1 MNIRL
6 IAFDLDGTLLNSGK
20 TVSPRTK
27 AALTRAAEHG
37 VVLVPATGR
46 LHRDLPADVASLPS
60 LRYVIAINGAEV
72 FDLKEDRLLYQA
84 ELDRT
89 DALEL
94 MKYMDTLPAIYG
106 WYQGGQGFISSRYYE
121 RMKDFAHAPWLFDSM
136 RRAYTPTENPEK
148 TLFEEESG
156 PQKLQLYFR
165 DMEARKKALEEIPS
179 RFPQCAVSSSL
190 PINIEVNAASATKGH
205 ALAFLAERLGIK
217 PEETL
222 AFGDGT
228 NDISMLRQAGTGVAI
243 GNPRAG
249 GAGGRRPG
257 HRHQRRGWHCRHSGR
272 IRFLKS
278 SGRPSHFKRLPLL
291 FTFLQFYIQLFRR
304 FFKYPHGYGA
314 ASDPELGPAVF
325 SHCGAL

>member
-6 IAFDLDGTLLNSGK
+6 IAFDLDGTLLNSEK

-46 LHRDLPADVASLPS
+46 LHRDLPADVAALPS

-136 RRAYTPTENPEK
+136 KRAYTRR
-148 TLFEEESG
+148 LFWRKRADLRSCSSISG
-156 PQKLQLYFR
+156 TWKRERRLFWKYPDFFL
-165 DMEARKKALEEIPS
+165 
-179 RFPQCAVSSSL
+179 
-190 PINIEVNAASATKGH
+190 SAQ
-205 ALAFLAERLGIK
+205 
-217 PEETL
+217 
-222 AFGDGT
+222 
-228 NDISMLRQAGTGVAI
+228 S
-243 GNPRAG
+243 
-249 GAGGRRPG
+249 
-257 HRHQRRGWHCRHSGR
+257 
-272 IRFLKS
+272 
-278 SGRPSHFKRLPLL
+278 PLL
-291 FTFLQFYIQLFRR
+291 FLLI
-304 FFKYPHGYGA
+304 
-314 ASDPELGPAVF
+314 
-325 SHCGAL
+325 

>member
-6 IAFDLDGTLLNSGK
+6 IAFDLDGTLLNSEK

-46 LHRDLPADVASLPS
+46 LHRDLLADVASLPS

-84 ELDRT
+84 ELDRK

-148 TLFEEESG
+148 TLF
-156 PQKLQLYFR
+156 
-165 DMEARKKALEEIPS
+165 EEIPS

-228 NDISMLRQAGTGVAI
+228 NDISMLRQAGTGVAM
-243 GNPRAG
+243 GNAAPEAQEAADRVTGTNDEDGIA
-249 GAGGRRPG
+249 A
-257 HRHQRRGWHCRHSGR
+257 
-272 IRFLKS
+272 ILEE
-278 SGRPSHFKRLPLL
+278 
-291 FTFLQFYIQLFRR
+291 
-304 FFKYPHGYGA
+304 YG
-314 ASDPELGPAVF
+314 F
-325 SHCGAL
+325 

>member
-6 IAFDLDGTLLNSGK
+6 IAFDLDGTLLNSEK

-136 RRAYTPTENPEK
+136 KRAYTPTDHPEK

-205 ALAFLAERLGIK
+205 ALAFLRSAWE
-217 PEETL
+217 
-222 AFGDGT
+222 
-228 NDISMLRQAGTGVAI
+228 
-243 GNPRAG
+243 
-249 GAGGRRPG
+249 
-257 HRHQRRGWHCRHSGR
+257 
-272 IRFLKS
+272 
-278 SGRPSHFKRLPLL
+278 
-291 FTFLQFYIQLFRR
+291 
-304 FFKYPHGYGA
+304 
-314 ASDPELGPAVF
+314 
-325 SHCGAL
+325 

>member
-6 IAFDLDGTLLNSGK
+6 IAFDLDGTLLNSEK

-84 ELDRT
+84 ELDRK

-136 RRAYTPTENPEK
+136 RRAYTPTDHPEK

-165 DMEARKKALEEIPS
+165 DK
-179 RFPQCAVSSSL
+179 
-190 PINIEVNAASATKGH
+190 
-205 ALAFLAERLGIK
+205 
-217 PEETL
+217 
-222 AFGDGT
+222 
-228 NDISMLRQAGTGVAI
+228 I
-243 GNPRAG
+243 GRA
-249 GAGGRRPG
+249 
-257 HRHQRRGWHCRHSGR
+257 H
-272 IRFLKS
+272 
-278 SGRPSHFKRLPLL
+278 
-291 FTFLQFYIQLFRR
+291 
-304 FFKYPHGYGA
+304 
-314 ASDPELGPAVF
+314 V
-325 SHCGAL
+325 

>member
-6 IAFDLDGTLLNSGK
+6 IAFDLDGTLLNSEK

-136 RRAYTPTENPEK
+136 KRAYTPTDHPEK

-165 DMEARKKALEEIPS
+165 DMEARKKALKEIPS

-228 NDISMLRQAGTGVAI
+228 NDISMLRQAGTGVAM
-243 GNPRAG
+243 GN
-249 GAGGRRPG
+249 
-257 HRHQRRGWHCRHSGR
+257 
-272 IRFLKS
+272 
-278 SGRPSHFKRLPLL
+278 
-291 FTFLQFYIQLFRR
+291 
-304 FFKYPHGYGA
+304 A
-314 ASDPELGPAVF
+314 APEAQEAADRVTGTNDEDGIAAILEEYSF
-325 SHCGAL
+325 

>member
-106 WYQGGQGFISSRYYE
+106 WYQGGQGFISSR
-121 RMKDFAHAPWLFDSM
+121 
-136 RRAYTPTENPEK
+136 
-148 TLFEEESG
+148 
-156 PQKLQLYFR
+156 
-165 DMEARKKALEEIPS
+165 
-179 RFPQCAVSSSL
+179 
-190 PINIEVNAASATKGH
+190 
-205 ALAFLAERLGIK
+205 
-217 PEETL
+217 
-222 AFGDGT
+222 
-228 NDISMLRQAGTGVAI
+228 
-243 GNPRAG
+243 
-249 GAGGRRPG
+249 
-257 HRHQRRGWHCRHSGR
+257 
-272 IRFLKS
+272 
-278 SGRPSHFKRLPLL
+278 
-291 FTFLQFYIQLFRR
+291 
-304 FFKYPHGYGA
+304 
-314 ASDPELGPAVF
+314 
-325 SHCGAL
+325 